1 MADTTPAVPAMHVT
15 LTWDSGLEFTGQA
28 GKHEVPIDGSQYAAA
43 SPMQFFALSIAACM
57 GIDLVH
63 ILQRQRNTLTGLEA
77 RFSGERSQQDPK
89 RFTHIRLHF
98 ALATDAT
105 PEQVQ
110 RAIDLS
116 RDKYCSALCS
126 LREDIGVDV
135 TFAIDAE
142 A

>member
-1 MADTTPAVPAMHVT
+1 MADTIPAMNVT

-28 GKHEVPIDGSQYAAA
+28 GKHEVSIDGSQNAAA
-43 SPMQFFALSIAACM
+43 SPMQLLALSISGCM

-63 ILQRQRNTLTGLEA
+63 ILQRQRNELKGLEA
-77 RFSGERSQQDPK
+77 RFTGERSPDDPK
-89 RFTHIRLHF
+89 RFTRIRLHF
-98 ALATDAT
+98 VLNTDAA

-116 RDKYCSALCS
+116 REKYCSALNS
-126 LREDIGVDV
+126 LRDDIGVDV
-135 TFAIDAE
+135 TFGIDAE